1 MKRKVRTCD
10 ICGQEL
16 RWARF
21 RLKPRLNHWFINSS
35 PFPEDYLQRYAA
47 HCTYDLCENC
57 TYKLVE
63 GIRRQGER
71 RCTECGGPVTPP
83 KGLTGGNR

>member
-1 MKRKVRTCD
+1 MRRKVRTCD
-10 ICGQEL
+10 ICGQDL
-16 RWARF
+16 RWSRF
-21 RLKPRLNHWFINSS
+21 RLKPRLDHWFTSS
-35 PFPEDYLQRYAA
+35 STYDVGGTEMYLS
-47 HCTYDLCENC
+47 HCTYDICESC

-71 RCTECGGPVTPP
+71 RCTECGGPITPP